1 MPFTLRVEAEAR
13 IAIMAC
19 AGELGLA
26 DAKQGAL
33 LLWESQESGT
43 VPVVGDLRSARLSFS
58 AVDIREIAR
67 FIHERQPEKP
77 LPRLA
82 VVATRDLEFG
92 LARMFETWREDRST
106 DVRVFR
112 DYDEA
117 VRWAGSP
124 DTSAA

>member
-1 MPFTLRVEAEAR
+1 MPFTLRIDADSG

-33 LLWESQESGT
+33 LLWESQESET
-43 VPVVGDLRSARLSFS
+43 VPVVCDLRSARLSFS

-82 VVATRDLEFG
+82 VVAPRDLEFG
-92 LARMFETWREDRST
+92 LARMFETWREDRAT
-106 DVRVFR
+106 DVRIFR
-112 DYDEA
+112 DYEEA
-117 VRWAGSP
+117 VRWAASP
-124 DTSAA
+124 GTNAG